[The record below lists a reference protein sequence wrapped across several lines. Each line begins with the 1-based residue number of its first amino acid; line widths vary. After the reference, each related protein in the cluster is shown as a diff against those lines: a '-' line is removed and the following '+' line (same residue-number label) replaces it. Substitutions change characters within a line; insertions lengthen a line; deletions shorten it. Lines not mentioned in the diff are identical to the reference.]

1 MRRTLRPRSFR
12 MLALVI
18 SAVAVITAQDAAK
31 RRNAIIFVADGLR
44 NGSVN
49 PTDTPA
55 LYRVRSEGVYF
66 ANSHSVFPS
75 QTMPNA
81 AAIATGH
88 YPGDTGQFANQLFL
102 GYPVFVSGTL
112 GRPAGSVAPDVED
125 PLTLADINAK
135 FGGNYLREASL
146 LAFARSYGYHT
157 AAVGK
162 AGPVI
167 AQDVTEAAASR
178 GNLRE
183 PVTIILEGG

>member
-1 MRRTLRPRSFR
+1 MRAF
-12 MLALVI
+12 ALC
-18 SAVAVITAQDAAK
+18 VAAATIIAAQDQPK

-49 PTDTPA
+49 PVDTPA
-55 LYRVRSEGVYF
+55 MYRVRTEGVYF

-102 GYPVFVSGTL
+102 GYPVFASGTL

-125 PLTLADINAK
+125 PLTLAD
-135 FGGNYLREASL
+135 
-146 LAFARSYGYHT
+146 
-157 AAVGK
+157 
-162 AGPVI
+162 
-167 AQDVTEAAASR
+167 
-178 GNLRE
+178 
-183 PVTIILEGG
+183 